1 MTKAHLRFLP
11 FLIARSLLASS
22 IAVAIVAACSD
33 SRGQDTSSPPEKVSN
48 GQAVNDQTT
57 GSSDEPGSGEDDL
70 GKRVE
75 QLSLLLDADKESE
88 RDQAE
93 EAIYMFGPQAL
104 DYLPAVNEEM
114 SAEQQMRIERLRE
127 KFKNDAEVFLQEP
140 KLVKVVGRLSP
151 LDALDSLAKQT
162 GNKLSLKPYMQV
174 QEFQTPLELEL
185 QGVTYW
191 EAIDELLDLIGW
203 RVSAHDGDQVRFV
216 KRQENQEGLHALG
229 DRRDLQVYVG
239 ALRIEPISASRTI
252 GFQNQSLNLSN
263 LDLMFQ
269 WEPRIKPM
277 FVGLDLP
284 SHVIRTDEDEVLMIS
299 KETDSQFV
307 PTGTQIV
314 ASFRMQNPE
323 KNGKQI
329 AELKGKLNMVIPGR
343 MAAVEFSNL
352 DSEESQKLQ
361 TGDLQ
366 VELESARKNRDV
378 YEIRLGL
385 SLKSQP
391 SEEILQGWVL
401 LGNAFLVDRE
411 GTRIEHAGWSTH
423 RWNPKEVGVSFLF
436 DIEGDL
442 SDYRFVYRAPE
453 SVVEQTVEY
462 SLRNI
467 PLP

>member
-11 FLIARSLLASS
+11 FLIARTLLASS
-22 IAVAIVAACSD
+22 IAVAIVAACSE

-203 RVSAHDGDQVRFV
+203 RVSAHDDDQR
-216 KRQENQEGLHALG
+216 
-229 DRRDLQVYVG
+229 VG
-239 ALRIEPISASRTI
+239 AI
-252 GFQNQSLNLSN
+252 G
-263 LDLMFQ
+263 
-269 WEPRIKPM
+269 
-277 FVGLDLP
+277 
-284 SHVIRTDEDEVLMIS
+284 
-299 KETDSQFV
+299 
-307 PTGTQIV
+307 
-314 ASFRMQNPE
+314 
-323 KNGKQI
+323 
-329 AELKGKLNMVIPGR
+329 
-343 MAAVEFSNL
+343 
-352 DSEESQKLQ
+352 
-361 TGDLQ
+361 
-366 VELESARKNRDV
+366 
-378 YEIRLGL
+378 
-385 SLKSQP
+385 
-391 SEEILQGWVL
+391 
-401 LGNAFLVDRE
+401 
-411 GTRIEHAGWSTH
+411 
-423 RWNPKEVGVSFLF
+423 
-436 DIEGDL
+436 
-442 SDYRFVYRAPE
+442 
-453 SVVEQTVEY
+453 
-462 SLRNI
+462 
-467 PLP
+467 